1 MINYS
6 AQKSINTTEIE
17 YLPVGEVQVSILTT
31 CETKAAGQNILLWQE
46 WLCRKMVVLSSF
58 KVFYCKP

>member
-17 YLPVGEVQVSILTT
+17 YLPVGEVQVSVLTT
-31 CETKAAGQNILLWQE
+31 CETKAAGQNILL
-46 WLCRKMVVLSSF
+46 CRSDCVEKW
-58 KVFYCKP
+58 